1 MITSY
6 SPAGS
11 SSTMRCT
18 RGSNTPKGSVTPGIR
33 NAPPPPSDVQGHS
46 DRTLAPPVPP
56 DTAEA
61 RLLPG
66 EGVAP
71 AAAHRC
77 GAGQELGVGP
87 PVQRSGGRRLSLAA
101 AGDRGRRWGGV
112 GVPRGFRGRLER
124 SRRRRTVPQ
133 GPRRGLRGHRGRGEV
148 PGSQGSSRR
157 GGGPRSPAG
166 RDRSDRLLPR
176 SQPSSGGAGRVAPR
190 GTRAAGRT
198 ARRSQGPR
206 WSASRPDAR
215 ADVGHAPGRV
225 RGSNRECVADQ
236 AFHRPGGAV
245 QVRGSRGLL
254 ASQGRAAL
262 RHVRSRVHARRR
274 SLHLRD
280 AAPAVPNARPRAT
293 RDRRES
299 ARHRLQGREVRPRGG
314 YRCRA
319 LARWRRPQARYR
331 RHAPPSR
338 RGRLRQPLSVI
349 AMKPAPSRATLQ
361 EFVIYFLKVGTLGFG
376 GPIALAGYMQRDLV
390 DERGWIAP
398 DDYKQGLAL
407 AQLAPGPL
415 AAQLAIY
422 LGWVRGRVL
431 GATLVGIAFVAPSFL
446 MVLALSALYL
456 KFGGLAWMQA
466 LFYGIGAAVIAII
479 AWSAARLARTTLGR
493 DQLLWGLF
501 AVSLVVTAWTAREI
515 IWVFVASGLIPLL
528 VRARA
533 RPSVPSKALLVAPWP
548 AWLTSGLTG
557 AASVG
562 VLWKVFAYFAAA
574 GLFVFG
580 SGLAIVPFLHGGVVE
595 QFHWLTERQFLDAV
609 AVSMIT
615 PGPVVITVAFIGYLV
630 AGPLGATVAA
640 IGVFAPVYF
649 VTVLAAPHFHRFA
662 ENPRIKAFVDGVTAA
677 ATGAIAGAVLVLGRR
692 ALVDVPT
699 VLICAATLGVI
710 TTVKRVPE
718 PALIA
723 ASGVVGL
730 LLKHA
735 L

>member
-1 MITSY
+1 MAPARQGGASY
-6 SPAGS
+6 LEPAARPRPRLIGEGL
-11 SSTMRCT
+11 
-18 RGSNTPKGSVTPGIR
+18 RG
-33 NAPPPPSDVQGHS
+33 
-46 DRTLAPPVPP
+46 RTLAPAVPP
-56 DTAEA
+56 DPAEA

-66 EGVAP
+66 EGVAQ
-71 AAAHRC
+71 AAAHRR

-101 AGDRGRRWGGV
+101 AGDRGAWGRRV

-124 SRRRRTVPQ
+124 PRHRRVIPQ
-133 GPRRGLRGHRGRGEV
+133 GRGTTGCW
-148 PGSQGSSRR
+148 PGSCRASN
-157 GGGPRSPAG
+157 
-166 RDRSDRLLPR
+166 
-176 SQPSSGGAGRVAPR
+176 GAN
-190 GTRAAGRT
+190 
-198 ARRSQGPR
+198 
-206 WSASRPDAR
+206 AR

-225 RGSNRECVADQ
+225 RGSHRERVADQ
-236 AFHRPGGAV
+236 ALHRSGGPV
-245 QVRGSRGLL
+245 QIRRSRGLL
-254 ASQGRAAL
+254 ASQERAAL
-262 RHVRSRVHARRR
+262 RHVRGRVHARRGP
-274 SLHLRD
+274 LHLRD
-280 AAPAVPNARPRAT
+280 PAPAVSTARPRAA
-293 RDRRES
+293 RDRRDR
-299 ARHRLQGREVRPRGG
+299 ARHRLQGREVRARRGPW
-314 YRCRA
+314 CRA
-319 LARWRRPQARYR
+319 VTR
-331 RHAPPSR
+331 RHRPEARERRDAPPSR
-338 RGRLRQPLSVI
+338 RGRVRQPLSVI
-349 AMKPAPSRATLQ
+349 AMKPAPTRATLR
-361 EFVIYFLKVGTLGFG
+361 EFVVYFLKLGTLGFG

-446 MVLALSALYL
+446 MVLILSALYL

-493 DQLLWGLF
+493 DRLLWGLF
-501 AVSLVVTAWTAREI
+501 AVSLIVTAWTAREI

-528 VRARA
+528 ARARA
-533 RPSVPSKALLVAPWP
+533 RPAMPTKTLLVAAWP

-562 VLWKVFAYFAAA
+562 VLWKVFGYFAAA

-649 VTVLAAPHFHRFA
+649 VTVLAAPHFRRFA
-662 ENPRIKAFVDGVTAA
+662 GSPRIKAFVDGVTAA
-677 ATGAIAGAVLVLGRR
+677 ATGAIAGAVIVLGRR
-692 ALVDVPT
+692 ALVDLPT
-699 VLICAATLGVI
+699 VLICAVTLAVI
-710 TTVKRVPE
+710 VTMKRVPE